1 LKDFHFSLNLGLIGT
16 DDSRID
22 IILDYLKEKTKLSSS
37 EDSISEFQFIYE
49 KVPLKMKIY
58 QFKHFED
65 LTDDIRQLKKLDAII
80 VVVNLYND
88 QAISKL
94 TLNKYK
100 EFCDNFMFNG
110 IAALVGI
117 DPYLIEQ
124 KNPPASR
131 NINEFVLI
139 QKTKELKFH
148 YCFKIQNSQKD
159 IADIFNK
166 ILNYVNLKLEFIN
179 PEMFERVKTNGKD
192 FVGKCL

>member
-148 YCFKIQNSQKD
+148 Y
-159 IADIFNK
+159 
-166 ILNYVNLKLEFIN
+166 
-179 PEMFERVKTNGKD
+179 
-192 FVGKCL
+192 